1 MLCNVPEALTQKSEK
16 ENSLQWNLLA
26 VISAEV
32 IIPLFMLLKPINHC
46 CSSLLQQRQL
56 VCCYSC
62 CVCVLCDASL
72 PHCTIRIYRS
82 RYFSFPLS
90 LSRIPCSR
98 LFSSVF
104 CLSFQAMILL
114 CLSKMEGK
122 NSGIRVSAGYV
133 HSLTRSS

>member
-1 MLCNVPEALTQKSEK
+1 MLCNVPEAVTQKSEK

-32 IIPLFMLLKPINHC
+32 IIPLFMLLKPNNHC

-90 LSRIPCSR
+90 LTNSSR